1 MMWQMQEQEQWRY
14 TLLQKV
20 MKYQDLDKYF
30 YFKKFWEII
39 EHANIEQ
46 NVELFLKFAKK
57 MCFFHTKGCG

>member
-1 MMWQMQEQEQWRY
+1 
-14 TLLQKV
+14 